1 MPSPSSPPMP
11 AFAASLLWI
20 LCACSTVAA
29 AITACELAAC
39 QAVSNTANPL
49 ANCPANTILVSTN
62 KSKYPSAFSTVQS
75 AVASLPNNTVAYQ
88 ILILSGNYTEQV
100 NVTRTGPLYLLGQTT
115 QPSNRTFN
123 TVQISWAAWAGSGDD
138 AYTATLTVAPNL
150 AAALTGSGPTGYAVP
165 ADNPFGNSDFRAYN
179 IDFINNYKPYAGS
192 PSLALSVGY
201 ANTGFYRSRFYSY
214 QDTIYVGKLGNAYFY
229 DNEIAGETDFLY
241 GFGTAWIQSSQLTLR
256 SCGGGITAWKGTNT
270 TFANKYGVY
279 IHDSSIQKANS
290 SLKIQHKCALGR
302 PWNASHRSLFTN
314 TSFDDSILPG
324 GYIKWSSSKPNLGVN
339 TTMAVYADY
348 GAGYNL
354 TALEANAGITTVF
367 TASEYAAYSTTAL
380 VFQYPFNGTWSK
392 IRHSKGAN
400 DVTRAKLFSK
410 LSSQITN
417 AVVAGKGETD
427 TALNMYLA
435 AALAQSRA
443 AQMPK
448 SNIEAAL
455 KKGIAAAD
463 GGKSAA
469 QGDVCVYEGMSAQN
483 VACVVVAL
491 SANRNKTFAEV
502 RHCFTK
508 NEGSLTSVMFNFA
521 KQSRI
526 VFGNSAQS
534 QKPRKLAEMI
544 EAALEMD
551 NVSDFGEEIQGDAV
565 DGSDDCLELICELSD
580 IQSVQK
586 QVLERGF
593 DVKEMDPTAYIP
605 VFKVDKLSGA
615 EITAFEKLLVDLEN
629 QSDVIRVFHNAVL
642 DIN

>member
-354 TALEANAGITTVF
+354 TALEANTGITTVF

-380 VFQYPFNGTWSK
+380 VFQYPFNGT
-392 IRHSKGAN
+392 
-400 DVTRAKLFSK
+400 
-410 LSSQITN
+410 
-417 AVVAGKGETD
+417 
-427 TALNMYLA
+427 
-435 AALAQSRA
+435 
-443 AQMPK
+443 
-448 SNIEAAL
+448 
-455 KKGIAAAD
+455 
-463 GGKSAA
+463 
-469 QGDVCVYEGMSAQN
+469 
-483 VACVVVAL
+483 
-491 SANRNKTFAEV
+491 
-502 RHCFTK
+502 
-508 NEGSLTSVMFNFA
+508 
-521 KQSRI
+521 
-526 VFGNSAQS
+526 FGNTAWISTS
-534 QKPRKLAEMI
+534 
-544 EAALEMD
+544 
-551 NVSDFGEEIQGDAV
+551 
-565 DGSDDCLELICELSD
+565 
-580 IQSVQK
+580 
-586 QVLERGF
+586 
-593 DVKEMDPTAYIP
+593 PTC
-605 VFKVDKLSGA
+605 
-615 EITAFEKLLVDLEN
+615 
-629 QSDVIRVFHNAVL
+629 
-642 DIN
+642 